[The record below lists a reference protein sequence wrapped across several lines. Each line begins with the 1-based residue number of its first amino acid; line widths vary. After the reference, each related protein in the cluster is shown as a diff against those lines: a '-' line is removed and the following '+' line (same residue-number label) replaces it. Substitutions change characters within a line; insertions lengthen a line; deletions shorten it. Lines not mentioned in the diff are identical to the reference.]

1 MRYAKQYFKKY
12 PAAEVLFFTAD
23 NMAFLTETEAI
34 AHARDLDDDAII
46 ALGRKEARLAM
57 RDMHRSLELA
67 DEEEFDN

>member
-23 NMAFLTETEAI
+23 NMAFLTEAEALV
-34 AHARDLDDDAII
+34 HAGELDDDAVI

-57 RDMHRSLELA
+57 RDMQCSLEMA
-67 DEEEFDN
+67 DEEEFDY